1 MRARSAFPLLL
12 LITLVTG
19 SCESGEAPGDV
30 RIPEAWRSAPDRG
43 DNLDSLAVW
52 QGPGGRRWVIGTG
65 KATDRLTVH
74 DLETGSLVRHV
85 GAPGEG
91 PGQLSRPNGVAVTG
105 DLLFVV
111 ERDNHRIQVF
121 RLPSFEPMGWFG
133 ESELRKPYGLTILEP
148 GLEQGPERG
157 NGRLEMWVTDDFEA
171 APGPE
176 LGERLRRYLVETSGQ
191 QVIARALGVAGATE
205 GPGALLKVE
214 SIQAD
219 PEQKLLLIADE
230 RGRSLDVYDLDGKF
244 TGRQIQGLFDADP
257 EGIVLYRCPDGGGY
271 WVTTEQRN
279 ARTRFHV
286 LDRRTLDPVGVFT
299 GETTGNTDGI
309 ALTQQGSPR
318 FPQGALLA
326 VHDDRAVAAFDWG
339 EIAEALKLRECSAS
353 PLSQRTGEGTT
364 ER

>member
-1 MRARSAFPLLL
+1 MHTRSSSLLVL
-12 LITLVTG
+12 LIALATG
-19 SCESGEAPGDV
+19 SCHSGEIPGDA

-43 DNLDSLAVW
+43 DNLDSLAIW
-52 QGPGGRRWVIGTG
+52 QGPGGQRWVIGTG

-74 DLETGSLVRHV
+74 DLETGSLLRHV
-85 GAPGEG
+85 GAPGPG
-91 PGQLSRPNGVAVTG
+91 RGQLSRPNGIAVTG

-121 RLPSFEPMGWFG
+121 RLPGFEPLGWFG
-133 ESELRKPYGLTILEP
+133 ESELRKPYGLTILE
-148 GLEQGPERG
+148 EG

-171 APGPE
+171 SPGPE
-176 LGERLRRYLVETSGQ
+176 LGQRLRRYLVQTSGQ
-191 QVIARALGVAGATE
+191 QVTARMLGAAGATE

-219 PEQKLLLIADE
+219 PEQKLLLVADE
-230 RGRSLDVYDLDGKF
+230 TGRSLDVYDLEGRF

-257 EGIVLYRCPDGGGY
+257 EGIVLYRCPGGGGY
-271 WVTTEQRN
+271 WVTTEQRD

-286 LDRRTLDPVGVFT
+286 LDRKTLDPVGVFT

-309 ALTQQGSPR
+309 ALTQEGSPR

-326 VHDDRAVAAFDWG
+326 VHDDRAVAAFDWRV
-339 EIAEALKLRECSAS
+339 IAETLKLRECPES
-353 PLSQRTGEGTT
+353 PHP
-364 ER
+364 